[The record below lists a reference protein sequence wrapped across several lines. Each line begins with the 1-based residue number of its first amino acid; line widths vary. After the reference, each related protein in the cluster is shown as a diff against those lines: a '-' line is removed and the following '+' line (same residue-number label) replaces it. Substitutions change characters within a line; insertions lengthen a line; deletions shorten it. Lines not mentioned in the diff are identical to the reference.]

1 MVCAWVFFMT
11 EQAPEYLPQS
21 LLGCQTNFSFL
32 QGASHPEEIMQMA
45 ATLGCQAVG
54 VADLCGVG
62 GLVRAWSASK
72 DIDQEN
78 AENSQR
84 RMQAPR
90 LISGTRINLRD
101 GGDILCFVR
110 SLDGYESL
118 CQWLSAAMMRQGH
131 QSGEMPDL
139 YISDLARLSAETCLI
154 TIPPVAMD
162 TAWREQARTIA
173 RIAKGQVYAGGY
185 LMRDGCDE
193 ERLYQV
199 KNQAEADGLEFT
211 ALGEVLYHHPSRRP
225 LADVLYC
232 IRHKTS
238 LAEAGRHISA
248 NAERHLLSPQE
259 MARRWHGFTDALIC
273 ADALAKRCHFTL
285 ADISYAYPDHDNSGS
300 VYSLSGSRKKGRTAF
315 EELAWQAHKG
325 SHKRYPDGVPEKVQ
339 AYLKRELAL
348 VEKLDYAPFFL
359 TVFEIVRFARSR
371 NILCQGRGSAAN
383 SAICYCLFIT
393 SVDPERAEP
402 LFERFISEARDE
414 PPDIDVDF
422 EHNRREEVIQH
433 IYHRYG
439 RHRAGLVSAVIT
451 YRWRSALVETA
462 RAFGLSRDVQRAL
475 SAQVWRGSEKGID
488 YKSLQAA
495 GVDRQDP
502 NLKQVLAL
510 ARQLYGFPRHL
521 SQHSG
526 GFVIVQDR
534 LDKICV
540 IRPAAMQGRSIIEW
554 DKDDIDALGLLKID
568 VLALGML
575 SCLAGAFHLM
585 QRHYHRPLSL
595 ASIPP
600 EDKQT
605 YDMLCRGESVG
616 VFQVESRAQ
625 MAMLPRLQ
633 PRSFHDL
640 VVQVAIVRPGPIQ
653 GDMVHPYLRRRAGLE
668 HVSYPSQELQA
679 VLERTLGVPLF
690 QEQAMKIAIVGA
702 GFSGADA
709 DRLRRAMATFRK
721 NGDIHKFHDKMI
733 EGMVARGYDAEFAT
747 ACFRQIE
754 GFGTYGFPESHA
766 ASFAVLVYASAWL
779 KCHYPEVFTCALLNA
794 QPMGFYRPAQLV
806 ADAKKS
812 GVELRP
818 VDINASQW
826 DAALE
831 ESAHGRHA
839 LRLGLRL
846 IKGLRQTDAARIIAC
861 RGEGYDSLASVVRR
875 ADVPVK
881 ALEVIAA
888 ADGLKSL
895 GLDSRQAYWQI
906 RKMGRMKQGDL
917 PLFAFADSEMEV
929 RPDTADKKDT
939 PNRHAPAPLPELGE
953 GEAVAQDY
961 ALTGLSL
968 KAHPLELLS
977 AAFTQDRWQSCS
989 AISVAQNGQRQRLI
1003 GLVTSRQRPGTAKGT
1018 MFLTIEDA
1026 ELSVNVIVWPHIA
1039 ERDRAVLL
1047 GAHVLGV
1054 YGRVQKEGIVT
1065 HFIADALHSCDHYL
1079 GLLQPETA
1087 STKLSAPTSDADVE
1101 GSANTVSSMRLK
1113 SRDFR

>member
-1 MVCAWVFFMT
+1 
-11 EQAPEYLPQS
+11 
-21 LLGCQTNFSFL
+21 
-32 QGASHPEEIMQMA
+32 
-45 ATLGCQAVG
+45 
-54 VADLCGVG
+54 
-62 GLVRAWSASK
+62 
-72 DIDQEN
+72 
-78 AENSQR
+78 
-84 RMQAPR
+84 
-90 LISGTRINLRD
+90 
-101 GGDILCFVR
+101 
-110 SLDGYESL
+110 
-118 CQWLSAAMMRQGH
+118 
-131 QSGEMPDL
+131 
-139 YISDLARLSAETCLI
+139 
-154 TIPPVAMD
+154 
-162 TAWREQARTIA
+162 
-173 RIAKGQVYAGGY
+173 
-185 LMRDGCDE
+185 
-193 ERLYQV
+193 
-199 KNQAEADGLEFT
+199 
-211 ALGEVLYHHPSRRP
+211 
-225 LADVLYC
+225 
-232 IRHKTS
+232 
-238 LAEAGRHISA
+238 
-248 NAERHLLSPQE
+248 
-259 MARRWHGFTDALIC
+259 
-273 ADALAKRCHFTL
+273 
-285 ADISYAYPDHDNSGS
+285 
-300 VYSLSGSRKKGRTAF
+300 
-315 EELAWQAHKG
+315 
-325 SHKRYPDGVPEKVQ
+325 
-339 AYLKRELAL
+339 
-348 VEKLDYAPFFL
+348 
-359 TVFEIVRFARSR
+359 
-371 NILCQGRGSAAN
+371 
-383 SAICYCLFIT
+383 
-393 SVDPERAEP
+393 
-402 LFERFISEARDE
+402 
-414 PPDIDVDF
+414 
-422 EHNRREEVIQH
+422 
-433 IYHRYG
+433 
-439 RHRAGLVSAVIT
+439 
-451 YRWRSALVETA
+451 
-462 RAFGLSRDVQRAL
+462 
-475 SAQVWRGSEKGID
+475 
-488 YKSLQAA
+488 
-495 GVDRQDP
+495 
-502 NLKQVLAL
+502 
-510 ARQLYGFPRHL
+510 
-521 SQHSG
+521 
-526 GFVIVQDR
+526 
-534 LDKICV
+534 
-540 IRPAAMQGRSIIEW
+540 
-554 DKDDIDALGLLKID
+554 
-568 VLALGML
+568 
-575 SCLAGAFHLM
+575 
-585 QRHYHRPLSL
+585 
-595 ASIPP
+595 
-600 EDKQT
+600 
-605 YDMLCRGESVG
+605 
-616 VFQVESRAQ
+616 
-625 MAMLPRLQ
+625 
-633 PRSFHDL
+633 
-640 VVQVAIVRPGPIQ
+640 
-653 GDMVHPYLRRRAGLE
+653 
-668 HVSYPSQELQA
+668 
-679 VLERTLGVPLF
+679 
-690 QEQAMKIAIVGA
+690 MKIAIVGA